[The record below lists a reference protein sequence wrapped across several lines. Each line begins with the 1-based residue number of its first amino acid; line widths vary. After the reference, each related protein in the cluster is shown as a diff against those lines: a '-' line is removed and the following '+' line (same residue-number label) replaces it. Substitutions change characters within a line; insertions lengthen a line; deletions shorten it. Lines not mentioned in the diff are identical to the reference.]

1 MRSKH
6 CETIRYWG
14 PRGCSIFSVNA
25 IGSCT
30 KTGYFL
36 ARFQALDLLKSLERA
51 NFPPSS
57 HALAAVLGEVAEVPA
72 VEVRDGPNDLDALK
86 MVVYWEYER
95 DITRWE

>member
-1 MRSKH
+1 LGH
-6 CETIRYWG
+6 A
-14 PRGCSIFSVNA
+14 P
-25 IGSCT
+25 

-36 ARFQALDLLKSLERA
+36 AIFQALDLLKSLERA

-57 HALAAVLGEVAEVPA
+57 HALAAVLGEVAEVPE